1 MSASSLPLT
10 LVILLAELA
19 VGGTWVLLFTQVRG
33 HSTDSFIKFCAAMM
47 LVVAAIAFFVAAA
60 VSVDSEVDG
69 YPLRDSAMDGARYA
83 LAALFGAVA
92 LYAYATIRSHKQA
105 AYALGG
111 LAGVTGLAALFFLA
125 RVAAEPTWG
134 LPLVLASFVIGSLV
148 VGFAGLGMTLGH
160 WYLVTPRLPEKPLR
174 ELTGLLFIAIAAE
187 AAFLVPALLLPHDK
201 VVTSVD
207 TEITS
212 NVFFYL
218 RVGFG
223 MAFPALLAWM
233 AYDSAGVKANQSAT
247 GLLYIAMVLVICGEV
262 VAKGLM
268 FTSGVPN

>member
-10 LVILLAELA
+10 LVILMAELA
-19 VGGTWVLLFTQVRG
+19 AGGIWVLLFAQARG
-33 HSTDSFIKFCAAMM
+33 QSTDSFIKFCAVMM
-47 LVVAAIAFFVAAA
+47 FVVVGIAFLVAAG
-60 VSVDSEVDG
+60 VSVDSDVDG
-69 YPLRDSAMDGARYA
+69 YPLRQSAMDGARLS
-83 LAALFGAVA
+83 LAALLAASA
-92 LYAYATIRSHKQA
+92 LYAYAALRSHKEV
-105 AYALGG
+105 AYAIGG
-111 LAGVTGLAALFFLA
+111 LASVIGVAALVFLS
-125 RVAAEPTWG
+125 RVVDGPTWG
-134 LPLVLASFVIGSLV
+134 LPLVLASFIIGSLV

-174 ELTGLLFIAIAAE
+174 ELTGLLFIVLLLQAL
-187 AAFLVPALLLPHDK
+187 FLAPPLLLPHDT
-201 VVTSVD
+201 VDTSVD

-218 RVGFG
+218 RIGFG
-223 MAFPALLAWM
+223 LAFPALLAWM

-268 FTSGVPN
+268 FTSAVPN